1 MKTLL
6 ICHEGADLDRVG
18 LARWMASFSDLAG
31 IVVLNET
38 KKRGRQRIR
47 REIKRVGLLRFLD
60 VLAFRFYYKF
70 NLQWIDRAWEERIV
84 AHLCNEY
91 TKVPDDVPVLMSNSV
106 NNQATEEFIRN
117 CAPDVVIARCK
128 TLIKQDIFEIANT
141 GTFVMQPGMCPEY
154 RNAHGCFW
162 ALANDDINK
171 VAMTLLKIDRGV
183 DTGPTYG
190 YFTYN
195 FDEVHETHNMIQ
207 ARTVLDNLDAIAAKL
222 EQVHLGT
229 AETVDT
235 SGRESD
241 TWGQPW
247 LTKYFRWKRMAR
259 HRAAQGI
266 LPEPTPV
273 ETLSNSNQAVELTM
287 S

>member
-1 MKTLL
+1 
-6 ICHEGADLDRVG
+6 
-18 LARWMASFSDLAG
+18 
-31 IVVLNET
+31 
-38 KKRGRQRIR
+38 
-47 REIKRVGLLRFLD
+47 
-60 VLAFRFYYKF
+60 
-70 NLQWIDRAWEERIV
+70 
-84 AHLCNEY
+84 
-91 TKVPDDVPVLMSNSV
+91 
-106 NNQATEEFIRN
+106 
-117 CAPDVVIARCK
+117 
-128 TLIKQDIFEIANT
+128 
-141 GTFVMQPGMCPEY
+141 MQPGMCPEY